1 MGFGKIATRYL
12 IPELAGARL
21 TPKLCSRVADAFV
34 SKYGKYAGWAQTLL
48 FIAELPSQ
56 KLLLPSKFWTTK
68 EDKNAKKNEGGNRY
82 LQLKDTS
89 KFVKFLVA

>member
-1 MGFGKIATRYL
+1 MLMFTFLYFWGLRKIATRYL

-56 KLLLPSKFWTTK
+56 KVLLPPYSCSQMEKKFSK
-68 EDKNAKKNEGGNRY
+68 KKDGEKGGGY
-82 LQLKDTS
+82 
-89 KFVKFLVA
+89 